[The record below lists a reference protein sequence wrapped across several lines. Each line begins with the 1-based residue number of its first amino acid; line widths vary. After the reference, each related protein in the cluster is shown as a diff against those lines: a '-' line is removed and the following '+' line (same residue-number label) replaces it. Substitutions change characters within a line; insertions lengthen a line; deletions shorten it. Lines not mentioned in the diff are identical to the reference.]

1 MRKVILLLL
10 AIFSFIFSYAK
21 KQKTKHM
28 DYVSGFYA
36 YHERPQ
42 KAIGDIYE
50 ITVKVNKDNIII
62 DTLWFD
68 EKPVPC
74 DVYETQ
80 KLQRVSKIEKNKT
93 YLIKGN
99 KDLYKNFYPEIYKKE
114 YADVA
119 HDWQVNILYLYKGK
133 RYFLPLKKI
142 VKKDAKEMRD

>member
-1 MRKVILLLL
+1 MKKIILLLL
-10 AIFSFIFSYAK
+10 AVFSITFSYAK
-21 KQKTKHM
+21 KNKTKHIA
-28 DYVSGFYA
+28 YVDGFYS
-36 YHERPQ
+36 YQERPQ

-50 ITVKVNKDNIII
+50 ITIKVKKDNIII
-62 DTLWFD
+62 DSLWFD

-80 KLQRVSKIEKNKT
+80 KLQRVTKLEKNKT

-99 KDLYKNFYPEIYKKE
+99 KNLYKNFYPEIYKKE

-133 RYFLPLKKI
+133 RYFLPLKNI
-142 VKKDAKEMRD
+142 EKKEAKGMRK

>member
-21 KQKTKHM
+21 KQKTKHIA
-28 DYVSGFYA
+28 YISGFYA

-50 ITVKVNKDNIII
+50 ITLKVNKDNIII
-62 DTLWFD
+62 DSLWFD

-80 KLQRVSKIEKNKT
+80 KLQRVSKIEKNKP

-133 RYFLPLKKI
+133 RYFLPLKNI
-142 VKKDAKEMRD
+142 VKKDAKPMRD